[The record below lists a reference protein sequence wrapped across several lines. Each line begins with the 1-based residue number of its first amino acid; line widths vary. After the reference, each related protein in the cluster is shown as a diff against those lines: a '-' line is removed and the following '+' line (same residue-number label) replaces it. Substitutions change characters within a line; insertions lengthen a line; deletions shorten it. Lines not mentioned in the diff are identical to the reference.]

1 MSPPIS
7 LRDRILADMRSA
19 MKSKK
24 AAELQALKLVYAEC
38 KNKEIEL
45 KTALDDRQMISLLKK
60 QVNQYEE
67 SIEQHEK
74 GGHLGGALEQK
85 KRRDLIKA
93 YLPKEIS
100 EEELKALVVETMA
113 ELKVTSIKEMGTVMK
128 AVQARTAGSAD
139 NRRLAALIK
148 ERLQAI

>member
-1 MSPPIS
+1 MSTSIS

-24 AAELQALKLVYAEC
+24 NAELQALKLVYAEC

-45 KTALDDRQMISLLKK
+45 KTVLDDRQMISLLKK
-60 QVNQYEE
+60 QVKQYEE
-67 SIEQHEK
+67 SIEQYKK
-74 GGHLGGALEQK
+74 GDHQEGVLEQK
-85 KRRDLIKA
+85 KRRDFIKS

-100 EEELKALVVETMA
+100 ERELEALVIETIA

-128 AVQARTAGSAD
+128 VMQARTAGSAD